1 MKNIKLDCP
10 NDDGEMKL
18 VIKQKQTTFRGL
30 DISYP
35 VECFV
40 CPKCSLEVGTLEQ
53 AAVTQ
58 KAIADAYRE
67 KTGLLKSSEI
77 VKGRSSRRLTQE
89 ALAKRMQVGI
99 ASIKRWEGSIVQ
111 SKSMDRML
119 RQALL
124 GEICGDSLTGNRTFS
139 IPRVKLALRCLESE
153 LRTKKKILRENDR
166 MLYAAKY
173 TWYLDMVSF
182 REMGQSITGATYAAL
197 PQGPQLDNYRDLVD
211 EIIKADESQAEPLT
225 DEERRIIR
233 KVAMAF
239 PNEKKVYDAAHSEVI
254 WKEKHVGARIPYTDA
269 SRLTEI

>member
-1 MKNIKLDCP
+1 MKSMNLNCP
-10 NDDGEMKL
+10 NDHGEMQL
-18 VIKQKQTTFRGL
+18 IAKQKQATFRGL
-30 DISYP
+30 DIGYP

-40 CPKCSLEVGTLEQ
+40 CPACGLEVGTPDL

-67 KTGLLKSSEI
+67 KAGLLKSTEI
-77 VKGRSSRRLTQE
+77 VKARSSRHLTQE

-99 ASIKRWEGSIVQ
+99 ASIKRWEGAIIQ

-119 RQALL
+119 RQALM
-124 GEICGDSLTGNRTFS
+124 GEFCGDSLTGNRTFS
-139 IPRVKLALRCLESE
+139 IPRVKLALRFLENE
-153 LRTKKKILRENDR
+153 LRGKKIIRENDR

-173 TWYLDMVSF
+173 AWYLDMVSF
-182 REMGQSITGATYAAL
+182 RETGQSITGATYAAL

-211 EIIKADESQAEPLT
+211 EIIRADESQADPLT
-225 DEERRIIR
+225 EEEKRIIR

-239 PNEKKVYDAAHSEVI
+239 PREQEVYRSAHTEII
-254 WKEKHVGARIPYTDA
+254 WKEKHIGARIPYTDA